1 MNKMPKV
8 DSLKTSH
15 NPTYSFGIHEKP
27 FFHYSMAFLTM
38 AIFIMSLF
46 ALIYTIQLK
55 KAILPETVNVNEF
68 LKSLTSHPE
77 MKSYIGVAPLNVIE
91 VNNNNLASLQAQISG
106 IDSSYIGNFIVQYS
120 DRIVVYDYHNDN
132 LRGTATLQQ
141 AQQPQLPS
149 DFISKLNMHQEIKG
163 LENQKPVGGQLD
175 QNSLSILKSQFPEV
189 YQNAK
194 VGDFLLRY
202 QTKLIIYDYA
212 QDKIVNVVNLG

>member
-1 MNKMPKV
+1 MRSAKNYKYKHFLMNKMPKV

-77 MKSYIGVAPLNVIE
+77 MKSYLEPKTQELFYTLEKRATE
-91 VNNNNLASLQAQISG
+91 QAR
-106 IDSSYIGNFIVQYS
+106 D
-120 DRIVVYDYHNDN
+120 
-132 LRGTATLQQ
+132 
-141 AQQPQLPS
+141 
-149 DFISKLNMHQEIKG
+149 
-163 LENQKPVGGQLD
+163 
-175 QNSLSILKSQFPEV
+175 
-189 YQNAK
+189 
-194 VGDFLLRY
+194 
-202 QTKLIIYDYA
+202 IY
-212 QDKIVNVVNLG
+212 G